1 MIDEDKGIAT
11 ELIIFPLSE
20 EDLPIIS
27 DKDTLAMPFDS
38 FGTAL
43 IDAIAIL
50 EYLYT
55 HVK

>member
-43 IDAIAIL
+43 IDAITIL
-50 EYLYT
+50 EYLYA
-55 HVK
+55 HMK

>member
-1 MIDEDKGIAT
+1 MIYEDKSIAT

-20 EDLPIIS
+20 KDLSIIG
-27 DKDTLAMPFDS
+27 DKDALTMPFDS